1 MRQQPRSNIEWQS
14 WGKSDPLYGVA
25 SLDGRNKRGQ
35 NPWTEIEFY
44 AYGAKN
50 WAEYSRQWESYG
62 VDRESCVE
70 IGCGAG
76 RITRQLSGYFQQV
89 QAIDVSRDMIER
101 ARLHVSPDKVD
112 VHVTDGSVLPLADE
126 SVTAAFSCDVF
137 QHFNSASFAENYFG
151 EIFRVLRPAGSVM
164 IHLPV
169 YSWPDGMRRSFSGL
183 YSIWKTGDA
192 LKAEIRRAL
201 LRIGLG
207 NPFMFGIKYESKKL
221 HEFLG
226 QLGFRDVEIR
236 FFENSGNGTQPDLR
250 SYLFARKPLATPTK
264 LSPVVTKVFSGWIR

>member
-1 MRQQPRSNIEWQS
+1 MSQQPRSNIEWQS

-25 SLDGRNKRGQ
+25 SLDGRNRRGQ

-44 AYGAKN
+44 AYGAQN
-50 WAEYSRQWESYG
+50 WAEYSKQWESYG
-62 VDRESCVE
+62 VSRESCVE

-76 RITRQLSGYFQQV
+76 RITRQLSNYFQQV

-101 ARLHVSPDKVD
+101 ARLHVVTDKVD
-112 VHVTDGSVLPLADE
+112 FHVTDGAVLPLADE

-137 QHFNSASFAENYFG
+137 QHFNSTAFAENYFS
-151 EIFRVLRPAGSVM
+151 EIFRVLKPDASIM

-169 YSWPDGMRRSFSGL
+169 YSWPDALRRTFAGL
-183 YSIWKTGDA
+183 YSIWQTGDA

-207 NPFMFGIKYESKKL
+207 NPFMFGIKYDSQKL
-221 HEFLG
+221 HTFLAE
-226 QLGFRDVEIR
+226 LGFRDIEIR
-236 FFENSGNGTQPDLR
+236 FFENPGNGGRSDLR
-250 SYLFARKPLATPTK
+250 SYLFARKPQAAQPK
-264 LSPVVTKVFSGWIR
+264 LYPVVSKISSGWIR